1 MVTFVVLL
9 IIGFV
14 FYAAVASYGKSLNEV
29 SKKSP
34 SVPQES
40 KIFKKK
46 DLRDY
51 EIRGLKYKS
60 ISDSDVAYFVGKA
73 VSVINPHDR
82 YAIEIVREDGKKL
95 GFIPK
100 GNVRMYNYIQTLPS
114 KSVVCYG
121 WIERQFGDNWDNPY
135 YGRVVI
141 PALFS
146 SDELEQLSHY
156 LDLEVRNTRLLANHQ
171 ELTVDESLEVLKL
184 DRELRELGGNLP
196 VQKPPSYSHI
206 KGVLTKLSSILEKEK
221 RWSELRSLEDFQQLI
236 AELPE
241 TRKAALLRRIELGK
255 GNA

>member
-14 FYAAVASYGKSLNEV
+14 FYTAVASYGKSLNEE
-29 SKKSP
+29 SRKAP
-34 SVPQES
+34 SIPQES
-40 KIFKKK
+40 KVFKKK
-46 DLRDY
+46 GLRDY

-60 ISDSDVAYFVGKA
+60 ISDSDVAYFIGKA
-73 VSVINPHDR
+73 SSVYNSHDR

-100 GNVRMYNYIQTLPS
+100 GNVRMYNYIQALPS

-141 PALFS
+141 PALYS
-146 SDELEQLSHY
+146 SEELELLSQY
-156 LDLEVRNTRLLANHQ
+156 LELEARNTKLLANHQ
-171 ELTVDESLEVLKL
+171 ELTIDESFEVLRL
-184 DRELRELGGNLP
+184 DKELRELGGNLP
-196 VQKPPSYSHI
+196 VQKQPSYSHI
-206 KGVLTKLSSILEKEK
+206 KAVLTKLSSTLEKEK
-221 RWSELRSLEDFQQLI
+221 RWSELRTLGEFQQLT

-255 GNA
+255 EKA